1 MSFAQTSTAALLA
14 QQAAIESTI
23 TTAASAST
31 NVAATAV
38 PAAAQTPLSAT
49 TTQQNAQLT
58 TPSDIRVRLAPLN
71 PSAVYPAQSTAPSAS
86 SVSSAVQSVASS
98 IQSFLPSSL
107 SSAISSAGSSV
118 SSGISSLL
126 SAAQAAQSASPLWAA
141 LQQTNGMLF
150 PYTPTINFSQAVNY
164 AELQLVHSNTDYAA
178 YVRTP
183 SVTIS
188 ISGKFTVQNQAE
200 GIYSLA
206 CIHFLRTV
214 SKSYFGAKDA
224 ANAGLPP
231 PVLVLNGYGNYIF
244 NNLAVIL
251 KSHSWTFD
259 DSADGIDIVFG
270 NNRARLPALFT
281 ISCELQVIQTP
292 QRMRNTF
299 TFGDFASGQ
308 LMNASSTPGWI

>member
-23 TTAASAST
+23 TTSASAST
-31 NVAATAV
+31 NVATTG

-49 TTQQNAQLT
+49 TAQQNAQLT
-58 TPSDIRVRLAPLN
+58 PQTDIRVRLSPLN
-71 PSAVYPAQSTAPSAS
+71 PSAVYNSTSQTVPNFPAGTT
-86 SVSSAVQSVASS
+86 VTGTDVANLAN
-98 IQSFLPSSL
+98 Q
-107 SSAISSAGSSV
+107 
-118 SSGISSLL
+118 L
-126 SAAQAAQSASPLWAA
+126 SAPTSSTPLWQA

-150 PYTPTINFSQAVNY
+150 PYTPQISFSQSVNY
-164 AELQLVHSNTDYAA
+164 ADLQLVHSNTDYAA

-214 SKSYFGAKDA
+214 SKSYFGENDT
-224 ANAGLPP
+224 NAGLPP
-231 PVLVLNGYGNYIF
+231 PILVLNGYGNYIF

-251 KSHSWTFD
+251 KSHNWSFD

-281 ISCELQVIQTP
+281 ISCELMVVQTP
-292 QRMRNTF
+292 QRMRKEF
-299 TFGDFASGQ
+299 TFQGFASGQ
-308 LMNASSTPGWI
+308 LMQVGSTPGWI

>member
-1 MSFAQTSTAALLA
+1 MAEIGFAPSSPT
-14 QQAAIESTI
+14 TI
-23 TTAASAST
+23 PTVTTGSPDD
-31 NVAATAV
+31 NVAIAGRSVA
-38 PAAAQTPLSAT
+38 PAQVAAQTPLSAT
-49 TTQQNAQLT
+49 TTQQNAQLSAQ
-58 TPSDIRVRLAPLN
+58 SDIRVRLAPLN
-71 PSAVYPAQSTAPSAS
+71 PSAVYNSAAITPSA
-86 SVSSAVQSVASS
+86 VNQTIQS
-98 IQSFLPSSL
+98 IQSFLPSAL
-107 SSAISSAGSSV
+107 SSTISSGVTSAA
-118 SSGISSLL
+118 SGLSSLL
-126 SAAQAAQSASPLWAA
+126 SAAQASAPLWNA

-164 AELQLVHSNTDYAA
+164 ADLQLVHSNTDYAA

-214 SKSYFGAKDA
+214 SKSYFGANDT
-224 ANAGLPP
+224 NAGLPP
-231 PVLVLNGYGNYIF
+231 PILVLNGYGNYIF

-281 ISCELQVIQTP
+281 ISCELMAVQTP
-292 QRMRNTF
+292 QRMRNEF
-299 TFGDFASGQ
+299 TFNRFASGQ
-308 LMNASSTPGWI
+308 LMQVSSTPGWI